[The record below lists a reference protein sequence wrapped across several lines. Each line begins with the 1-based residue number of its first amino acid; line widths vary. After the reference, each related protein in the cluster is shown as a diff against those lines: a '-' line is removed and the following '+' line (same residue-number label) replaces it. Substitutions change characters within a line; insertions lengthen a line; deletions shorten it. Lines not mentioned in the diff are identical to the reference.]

1 MNAAAIR
8 RRLDRL
14 EARRSAS
21 APELP
26 PTEAEVITSFL
37 QTKYIQRYEPGE
49 PPEPFDWAARLER
62 VRRMMNE
69 RGHDPDARY

>member
-8 RRLDRL
+8 RRLERL

-21 APELP
+21 VPELP
-26 PTEAEVITSFL
+26 PTEAEVITGFL
-37 QTKYIQRYEPGE
+37 QTKYNQRYEPGE
-49 PPEPFDWAARLER
+49 PPEPFDWDATLER
-62 VRRMMNE
+62 VRRMMIE